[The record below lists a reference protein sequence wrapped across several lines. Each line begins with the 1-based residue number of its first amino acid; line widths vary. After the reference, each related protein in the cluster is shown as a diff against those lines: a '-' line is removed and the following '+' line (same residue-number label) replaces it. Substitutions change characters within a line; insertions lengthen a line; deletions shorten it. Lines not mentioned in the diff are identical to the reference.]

1 MTRALTVT
9 QVNNYMKMVT
19 DAQGPLQSL
28 WIRGELSNFVNHRSG
43 HFYFTV
49 KDAESSLKAVM
60 FRSDACSVLF
70 RPESGMKVLL
80 HGRISVFPR
89 DGVYQLYAD
98 EMQPDGEGALALAFE
113 QLKKK
118 LEAEG
123 LFEEERKRPLP
134 LFPERIGVITSPT
147 GAAVRDIINITGRRF
162 PSARVILF
170 PALVQG
176 DGAVPSLIRALR
188 YFNAFSACD
197 VIILGRG
204 GGSLEDLWAFNDEML
219 AREIAASAIPVIS
232 AVGHETDFT
241 ISDFVADR
249 RAPTPSAAAELAVP
263 DRNELASDLNQKY
276 ERLLTSLSRSV
287 SSKREKL
294 KDLSSR
300 RVLTS
305 YRNILDD
312 RRMAAADADIRLNRV
327 MNGFLDRAKTAFG
340 KDLSL
345 LEAYSPL
352 KVLSRGYSAAFSVD
366 GNVLKSTEQF
376 AEGDRFLLRLSDG
389 EIKAIA
395 DQVKKQGIREESEH
409 EQKNQL

>member
-1 MTRALTVT
+1 
-9 QVNNYMKMVT
+9 MKMVT

-28 WIRGELSNFVNHRSG
+28 WVRGELSNFVNHRSG

-49 KDAESSLKAVM
+49 KDAESALKAVM
-60 FRSDACSVLF
+60 FRSDAMNVKF

-123 LFEEERKRPLP
+123 LFDEARKKPLP
-134 LFPERIGVITSPT
+134 PFPERIGVITSPT

-176 DGAVPSLIRALR
+176 EGAVPSLIRALR
-188 YFNAFSACD
+188 YFNAYSACE

-204 GGSLEDLWAFNDEML
+204 GGSLEDLWAFNDEAL
-219 AREIAASAIPVIS
+219 AREIAASVIPVIS

-241 ISDFVADR
+241 VSDFVADR

-263 DRNELASDLNQKY
+263 DRRELLSGIGQVRN
-276 ERLLTSLSRSV
+276 RMTSALCRTV
-287 SSKREKL
+287 VSKRERL
-294 KDLSSR
+294 NDLAAR
-300 RVLTS
+300 RVLVS
-305 YRNILDD
+305 YKNVLDD
-312 RRMAAADADIRLNRV
+312 RRMAAADAEIRLT
-327 MNGFLDRAKTAFG
+327 RAMSALLERNKNAFG
-340 KDLSL
+340 RNVSL

-352 KVLSRGYSAAFSVD
+352 KVLSRGYSAAFTGD
-366 GNVLKSTEQF
+366 GRLLKSTAQIEK
-376 AEGDRFLLRLSDG
+376 GDRFLLRLSDG
-389 EIKAIA
+389 EIGATA
-395 DQVKKQGIREESEH
+395 DDIKPNAGKETDYE
-409 EQKNQL
+409 